1 MPIYEY
7 ECSQCG
13 HCFERLMF
21 AGDQDRDLQ
30 CPACGAQQIRKLVSC
45 AGTLSGNGA
54 GLCSGAGA
62 SRFS

>member
-21 AGDQDRDLQ
+21 AGDKERDLQ
-30 CPACGAQQIRKLVSC
+30 CPACGAPQVRKLVSC
-45 AGTLSGNGA
+45 AGTISSA
-54 GLCSGAGA
+54 GGGFCSSAGA

>member
-13 HCFERLMF
+13 HCFEKLMF
-21 AGDQDRDLQ
+21 AGDDDRELK
-30 CPACGAQQIRKLVSC
+30 CPACGAPQIRKLVSC
-45 AGTLSGNGA
+45 AGTLSISG

>member
-21 AGDQDRDLQ
+21 AGDDESHLR
-30 CPACGAQQIRKLVSC
+30 CPACGKEEVCKLVSC
-45 AGTLSGNGA
+45 VSTLGA
-54 GLCSGAGA
+54 SLGGLCASGSS

>member
-13 HCFERLMF
+13 HCFEKLMF
-21 AGDQDRDLQ
+21 TGDDDRDLK
-30 CPACGAQQIRKLVSC
+30 CPACGTPQIRKLVSC
-45 AGTLSGNGA
+45 AGTLSISGG
-54 GLCSGAGA
+54 GLCAGAGA

>member
-13 HCFERLMF
+13 HCFERLML
-21 AGDQDRDLQ
+21 AGDKNRDLR
-30 CPACGAQQIRKLVSC
+30 CPACGAPQIRKRVSC
-45 AGTLSGNGA
+45 AANLSAASG
-54 GLCSGAGA
+54 GLCGSGGG

>member
-13 HCFERLMF
+13 HCFEKLMF
-21 AGDQDRDLQ
+21 AGDDESDLK
-30 CPACGAQQIRKLVSC
+30 CPACGTPEIRKLVSC
-45 AGTLSGNGA
+45 AGTLSISG
-54 GLCSGAGA
+54 GLCGSAGA

>member
-21 AGDQDRDLQ
+21 AGDKDRDLQ
-30 CPACGAQQIRKLVSC
+30 CPACGAQQILKRVGC
-45 AGTLSGNGA
+45 AGTLSSA
-54 GLCSGAGA
+54 GGGFCSSPGG

>member
-13 HCFERLMF
+13 HCFEKLMF
-21 AGDQDRDLQ
+21 AGDDDCELK
-30 CPACGAQQIRKLVSC
+30 CPACGTPQIRKLVSC
-45 AGTLSGNGA
+45 ASTLSIGG
-54 GLCSGAGA
+54 GLCTGAGA